1 MTIDV
6 APIMGMQVGIE
17 YLNGKD
23 FGENNRFIVINLFI
37 ITILITL

>member
-17 YLNGKD
+17 YLNGED